1 MINEN
6 NLFFNHEDA
15 VKFIAN
21 ETKIDSDII
30 SEVLVSKLN
39 YMKSVG
45 LAIKESLDVLEEQ
58 IEEKSVLDDY
68 SDNTEDGGIA
78 CNTKYAGAASN
89 KGLCGTSVNK
99 GAYGN
104 SINEGDFGT
113 SINVG
118 DDGASI
124 NKGESGVSINAGD
137 NNGYL
142 GASRNEGKFGASINT
157 GCYGVTDN
165 TGDGGVTC
173 STGHRGFTCNKGLGG
188 TSVNTGEF
196 GKSYNEGKFG
206 ASVNTGDTGISE
218 NTGYGGVAINI
229 GRLGSTYA
237 GNKNSIAVAWGPN
250 SKAKGVKG
258 AFLVLTEWRYSDT
271 SEFSWE
277 LIDSVMV
284 QVDGKKIK
292 ENTWYQLIDKKVTER
307 VIFTVM
313 K

>member
-21 ETKIDSDII
+21 ETKIDSDVI

-45 LAIKESLDVLEEQ
+45 LAIKESLDAFEEQ
-58 IEEKSVLDDY
+58 IEEKSDNGVLDDY
-68 SDNTEDGGIA
+68 EVSDNTEDRGIA
-78 CNTKYAGAASN
+78 CNTKYA
-89 KGLCGTSVNK
+89 
-99 GAYGN
+99 
-104 SINEGDFGT
+104 
-113 SINVG
+113 
-118 DDGASI
+118 DGVSI

-137 NNGYL
+137 NNGCL

-206 ASVNTGDTGISE
+206 ASVNTGDDGASE
-218 NTGYGGVAINI
+218 NTGDGGVAINT